1 MMKSSMNIT
10 VLAIMVCTVF
20 ICYCSCRK
28 PVNAPLPFLAIT
40 PSVGATNTN
49 FEIDAQKCSDIEDE
63 TEVLMVRF
71 DWENDGSWDTD
82 WMNEKTHIRQFEKEG
97 ISTVKMEIMDT
108 DGNKSDILESI
119 RVTNSNHLVPAYSP
133 FSYNV
138 GINYE
143 TKEFGRTN
151 KSIENDLDQITQ
163 YFSLIKVYHTAKG
176 SNPNEIETA
185 LKELIDY
192 FIAHE
197 SLELEM
203 VLGTNNNILAAGG
216 YGAPWAPGLMT
227 KKSYTDAWVQ
237 MVINAFNS
245 KGNVRKFV
253 KVILLG
259 NEIDMNGPPPK
270 DASFKS
276 YYSNWIPAAFDNL
289 KKSLNESG
297 LGEIP
302 VSTTIANY
310 PLKNPDDNVVSSASA
325 KYIKENWSSSW
336 NNNTA
341 FVLFNHYTED
351 NQMSTD
357 FGTVIKYFEDVYN
370 VLNGIP
376 AVYVG
381 ETGYSAENT
390 EANEV
395 KVIEQVF
402 SWLGSQYNQ
411 NKLTVPLFIFQAF
424 DLPGKPIGQQKMGIF
439 KDDSHMHQPQGL
451 KSNITVPVWVKEKK
465 N

>member
-1 MMKSSMNIT
+1 M
-10 VLAIMVCTVF
+10 AFTVF
-20 ICYCSCRK
+20 ICYSSCRK
-28 PVNAPLPFLAIT
+28 PVNAPFPFLTIT
-40 PSVGATNTN
+40 PSIGATHTN

-63 TEVLMVRF
+63 TELLMVRF

-82 WMNEKTHIRQFEKEG
+82 WINEKTHIRQFEKEG
-97 ISTVKMEIMDT
+97 ITTVKMEIMDT

-119 RVTNSNHLVPAYSP
+119 RITNSNHLVPDYSP

-143 TKEFGRTN
+143 TQEFGRVN
-151 KSIENDLDQITQ
+151 KSIEDDLDQIIQ
-163 YFSLIKVYHTAKG
+163 YFRLIKVYHTAEG
-176 SNPNEIETA
+176 SNPNEIEA
-185 LKELIDY
+185 GLKELIGY

-197 SLELEM
+197 SLELEL

-227 KKSYTDAWVQ
+227 KKSYTDTWVQ

-245 KGNVRKFV
+245 KENVRKFV

-259 NEIDMNGPPPK
+259 NEIDMNGPPPN

-276 YYSNWIPAAFDNL
+276 YYSKWIPEAFDNL
-289 KKSLNESG
+289 KKSLNEYG

-310 PLKNPDDNVVSSASA
+310 PLYNPDDNIVSSTSA
-325 KYIKENWSSSW
+325 KYIKENWSISW
-336 NNNTA
+336 NSDTP

-351 NQMSTD
+351 HQKSTD
-357 FGTVIKYFEDVYN
+357 FGTVIKYFEDVFD
-370 VLNGIP
+370 VLKASP
-376 AVYVG
+376 ALYVG
-381 ETGYSAENT
+381 ETGYSAEYT
-390 EANEV
+390 EANEA
-395 KVIEQVF
+395 KVIRQVF
-402 SWLGSQYNQ
+402 SWLDSQYNQ
-411 NKLTVPLFIFQAF
+411 NKLTVPLFVFQAF
-424 DLPGKPIGQQKMGIF
+424 DLPQKPKGQKKMGIF
-439 KDDSHMHQPQGL
+439 KDNSNTHLPMGL
-451 KSNITVPVWVKEKK
+451 KNNISIPVWVKEKK